1 MAEVSEGVY
10 RSRIDTT
17 DAWEPD
23 DEVGGAAHMLF
34 DHGET
39 KAGLWRAD
47 AGNHR
52 GPAEVT
58 IPARET
64 ILVLSGEVRVGIDGT
79 PHELRTG
86 DLLSIPAGALVGWD
100 ASSDCTVF
108 WAYS

>member
-1 MAEVSEGVY
+1 MPEVSEGVY

-17 DAWEPD
+17 DEWELD

-39 KAGLWRAD
+39 KAGLWRAEPSND
-47 AGNHR
+47 R
-52 GPAEVT
+52 GPAEAR

-100 ASSDCTVF
+100 ASPDCAVF
-108 WAYS
+108 WVYS